1 MSSTFSAALRI
12 DRNVRVRGA
21 QRSTPVPGGIAI
33 FREDLPTINFLNAVL
48 LDAPLD
54 PRVGVA
60 ELAALAQSCHPHAR
74 DRYLVLDDAE
84 AAERLSPGLTR
95 AGWVQRRTLFMAWR
109 GEQPALDPRA
119 EQVSDG
125 VLRALQRRVYE
136 ETEFPATAPEGL
148 PAALVEA
155 QIALRSGTS
164 SLCFGAGEGG
174 LQSMSTLF
182 LDEDDDGPIAMVEEV
197 ATLGEYRERG
207 LARAVVS
214 AAIDG
219 ALRAGAGRIVI
230 PTDAEDWPQL
240 LYAKLGFEPLGSSV
254 SFMLSGGSGSHGV

>member
-1 MSSTFSAALRI
+1 MDPMLRAALAI
-12 DRNVRVRGA
+12 DRAVRVRGA
-21 QRSTPVPGGIAI
+21 ERSEPLPGGIAI

-54 PRVGVA
+54 PRVGA
-60 ELAALAQSCHPHAR
+60 PDLAALAQRCHPHAR
-74 DRYLVLDDAE
+74 DRYLVLDDAD
-84 AAERLSPGLTR
+84 AAQRLSPGFTR
-95 AGWVQRRTLFMAWR
+95 SGWLQRRTLFMAWR
-109 GEQPALDPRA
+109 GEKPALDPRA

-148 PAALVEA
+148 PAALVQA
-155 QIALRSGTS
+155 QIALRSGTPA
-164 SLCFGAGEGG
+164 LCFAAGEGG

-182 LDEDDDGPIAMVEEV
+182 LGEDEDGPIAMVEEV

-214 AAIDG
+214 AAIDT
-219 ALRAGAGRIVI
+219 ALRSGAERIVV

-240 LYAKLGFEPLGSSV
+240 LYAKLGFEPLGTSV
-254 SFMLSGGSGSHGV
+254 SFMLSGGSGSPGV